1 MQTAPAAVIQAASPP
16 ANPPPFLSL
25 RDALSDEQ
33 RLELV
38 EYWRSITK
46 RKWVILLLAIAVAT
60 AVGAI
65 AFSLPP
71 VYRSSAT
78 VLIEPDK
85 NKVVKIEE
93 VYGGVSG
100 GREHFQTQIEI
111 IKSRDVAMK
120 TVLGLR
126 LWEVPEFDARKDKDN
141 WQAKMRQAVG
151 LTLPEVD
158 WTEEMLANAA
168 AGRFAGALEVQPVRG
183 SNLVKVS
190 FESQDPNLA
199 AKVVATVADIYV
211 NSDRESRFKLT
222 QQANAWL
229 QERVVA
235 LRQKLDAS
243 ERALQAYREG
253 QGLVN
258 LGGSAQ
264 SIDSQQITNI
274 TQQLVQA
281 RVRRAENEGVYKDVV
296 ALRESK
302 KDDYSSVA
310 AVMRHPAVV
319 TAKAAEAMAQ
329 QKVSELSQR
338 YGFEHPR
345 MVAATAEL
353 QAAKQ
358 SVSSQAE
365 AVATSLIRDYEIS
378 RATEKQLEG
387 ELANSRGSVVAVNRK
402 EAQLGVLERAVQADR
417 QLYELF
423 IGRAKETSASN
434 DLQTQVARVVDP
446 AVPGGQVRPKRLQ
459 MIQIAFALGLFGGML
474 ISLLLDKLDNTLKG
488 QEDAE
493 ARLKQPL
500 LTSLPILKGSD
511 RKQVMRLAVDKPD
524 SMFAEGMRTARTSVM
539 LSSIDSLKKII
550 LVTSSVPGEGK
561 TVVSTNLALA
571 HAATRKTLLIDA
583 DMRRPAVA
591 RGLALPPG
599 LKGLSDLTSGA
610 ATLDECIHVL
620 EGSNLHV
627 ISSGATPP
635 NPTEL
640 LLSQRFKETLHTL
653 QERYDIIV
661 IDSPPVELVSDALV
675 LAPLVTGTI
684 YVVKAMDTPF
694 QLARKGLVRLQR
706 GHGTILGVVLNQVDF
721 KKAQKYYGQYSAYGQ
736 YGYGD
741 YGYKVK
747 A

>member
-1 MQTAPAAVIQAASPP
+1 MPQ
-16 ANPPPFLSL
+16 PFLSL
-25 RDALSDEQ
+25 KDALSDEQ

-46 RKWVILLLAIAVAT
+46 RKWVILLLGIAVAT
-60 AVGAI
+60 AAGAV
-65 AFSLPP
+65 AFSLPA
-71 VYRSSAT
+71 VYRSGAT

-100 GREHFQTQIEI
+100 GREHYQTQIEI
-111 IKSRDVAMK
+111 LKSREIAMK
-120 TVLGLR
+120 TVEGMK
-126 LWEVPEFDARKDKDN
+126 LWQVPEFDARKSQDN
-141 WQAKMRQAVG
+141 WQAKLRKAIG
-151 LTLPEVD
+151 LTAPEVD
-158 WTEEMLANAA
+158 WTEERL
-168 AGRFAGALEVQPVRG
+168 AGAALGKFSGALDVQPVRG
-183 SNLVKVS
+183 SNLVRVS
-190 FESQDPNLA
+190 FESEDAGLA
-199 AKVVATVADIYV
+199 ARVVTRVAEIYV
-211 NSDRESRFKLT
+211 NSDRESKFKLT
-222 QQANAWL
+222 QEANAWL
-229 QERVVA
+229 QERVLA

-243 ERALQAYREG
+243 ERALQDYREG

-281 RVRRAENEGVYKDVV
+281 RVRRAENEGVYKEVL
-296 ALRESK
+296 AIRRAK
-302 KDDYSSVA
+302 RDDYDSVA
-310 AVMRHPAVV
+310 AVMRHPGVV
-319 TAKAAEAMAQ
+319 AAKAAESVAQ

-345 MVAATAEL
+345 MVTATAEL
-353 QAAKQ
+353 TTAKQ
-358 SVSSQAE
+358 TVASQAE
-365 AVATSLIRDYEIS
+365 AVATSLMRDYEIS
-378 RATEKQLEG
+378 RATERQLEG
-387 ELANSRGSVVAVNRK
+387 ELAKARGSVVAVNRK
-402 EAQLGVLERAVQADR
+402 EAQLGALERAVQADR

-446 AVPGGQVRPKRLQ
+446 AVPGGQVRPNR
-459 MIQIAFALGLFGGML
+459 MQIIAVAFALGIFGGVL

-511 RKQVMRLAVDKPD
+511 RKQVMRLALDRTD
-524 SMFAEGMRTARTSVM
+524 SMFAEGIRTARTSVM
-539 LSSIDSLKKII
+539 LSSIDSPKKII
-550 LVTSSVPGEGK
+550 LVTSSMPGEGK

-571 HAATRKTLLIDA
+571 HASTRQTLLIDG

-599 LKGLSDLTSGA
+599 VKGLSDLTSGS
-610 ATLDECIHVL
+610 ATVDECIHVL
-620 EGSNLHV
+620 EGTNLHV

-640 LLSQRFKETLHTL
+640 LLSQRFKDTLHAL

-675 LAPLVTGTI
+675 LSPLVTGTI
-684 YVVKAMDTPF
+684 YVVKAMDTPY

-741 YGYKVK
+741 YGYKVR

>member
-1 MQTAPAAVIQAASPP
+1 MTTQAAPGAVSQA
-16 ANPPPFLSL
+16 ANPSPPPFLSL
-25 RDALSDEQ
+25 KDALSEEQ
-33 RLELV
+33 QLNLLEL
-38 EYWRSITK
+38 WRSITQ
-46 RKWVILLLAIAVAT
+46 RKWAILLLGIAFAVA
-60 AVGAI
+60 AGGV
-65 AFSLPP
+65 AFSLPAT
-71 VYRSSAT
+71 YRSSAT

-85 NKVVKIEE
+85 NKVVKIDE
-93 VYGGVSG
+93 VYGGMGG
-100 GREHFQTQIEI
+100 GREYFQTQVEI
-111 IKSRDVAMK
+111 IKSRDVAIK
-120 TVLGLR
+120 TIDGLK
-126 LWEVPEFDARKDKDN
+126 LWDVPEFDPRKDKDN
-141 WQAKMRQAVG
+141 WRARAKAAIG
-151 LTLPEVD
+151 LTEPEVD
-158 WTEEMLANAA
+158 WTNQALADATL
-168 AGRFAGALEVQPVRG
+168 GKFKESLDVTPVRQ
-183 SNLVKVS
+183 SYLAKVS
-190 FESQDPNLA
+190 FESQDPALA
-199 AKVVATVADIYV
+199 ARVVSTVAEIYV
-211 NSDRESRFKLT
+211 NNDRESRFKLT
-222 QQANAWL
+222 QQANQWL
-229 QERVVA
+229 QDRVVA

-264 SIDSQQITNI
+264 SIDSQAITNI

-281 RVRRAENEGVYKDVV
+281 RVRRAENEGVYKEIK
-296 ALRESK
+296 ALRKAKSE
-302 KDDYSSVA
+302 DYSSVA

-319 TAKAAEAMAQ
+319 EAKKQEALAQ

-345 MVAATAEL
+345 MATAAAELVAAR
-353 QAAKQ
+353 Q
-358 SVSSQAE
+358 SVASQAE
-365 AVATSLIRDYEIS
+365 AIATSLMRDYEIS

-387 ELANSRGSVVAVNRK
+387 ELASSRGAVVAVNRK
-402 EAQLGVLERAVQADR
+402 EAQLGVLERAVQADK

-446 AVPGGQVRPKRLQ
+446 SALGIKVRPKELQ
-459 MIQIAFALGLFGGML
+459 IIAVAFLVGLFGGVV

-493 ARLKQPL
+493 SRLKYPV
-500 LTSLPILKGSD
+500 LTSLPILNGSD
-511 RKQVMRLAVDKPD
+511 RKQLMRLVTDKPD
-524 SMFAEGMRTARTSVM
+524 AMFAEGMRTARASVM
-539 LSSIDSLKKII
+539 MSSIDTPRKII

-561 TVVSTNLALA
+561 TVVSTNLAMA
-571 HAATRKTLLIDA
+571 HAATRRSLLIDA

-599 LKGLSDLTSGA
+599 LKGLSDLTSGGA
-610 ATLDECIHVL
+610 PLDECIHVL
-620 EGSNLHV
+620 EGSSLHV
-627 ISSGATPP
+627 ITSGATPP

-640 LLSQRFKETLHTL
+640 LLSQRFKDTLRTL

-675 LAPLVTGTI
+675 LSPLVTGTI
-684 YVVKAMDTPF
+684 YVVKAMETPY
-694 QLARKGLVRLQR
+694 QLARKGLIRLQR
-706 GHGTILGVVLNQVDF
+706 GHGNILGLVLNQVDF

-747 A
+747 

>member
-1 MQTAPAAVIQAASPP
+1 MNMQATPGAVIQAASP
-16 ANPPPFLSL
+16 APPPFLSL
-25 RDALSDEQ
+25 KDALSDEQ

-46 RKWVILLLAIAVAT
+46 RKWVILLLGIAVAIAAG
-60 AVGAI
+60 AV
-65 AFSLPP
+65 AFSLPA
-71 VYRSSAT
+71 VFRSTAT

-85 NKVVKIEE
+85 NKVVKIDE
-93 VYGGVSG
+93 VYGGIG
-100 GREHFQTQIEI
+100 TGREYFQTQVEI
-111 IKSRDVAMK
+111 IKSRDVALK
-120 TVLGLR
+120 TIEGLK
-126 LWEVPEFDARKDKDN
+126 LWEVPEFDPRKDKDD
-141 WQAKMRQAVG
+141 WKAKLKQAIG
-151 LTLPEVD
+151 LTEPEVE
-158 WTEEMLANAA
+158 WTDEKLARETLGKFNE
-168 AGRFAGALEVQPVRG
+168 ALDVAPVRL

-190 FESQDPNLA
+190 FESQDPALA
-199 AKVVATVADIYV
+199 ARVVSTVAEIYV
-211 NSDRESRFKLT
+211 NNDRESRFKLT
-222 QQANAWL
+222 QQANQWL
-229 QERVVA
+229 QDRVVA

-264 SIDSQQITNI
+264 AIDSQQIANI

-281 RVRRAENEGVYKDVV
+281 RVRRAENEGVYKEVL
-296 ALRESK
+296 AIRNAK
-302 KDDYSSVA
+302 RDDYSSVA

-319 TAKAAEAMAQ
+319 EAKKQEAIAQ

-353 QAAKQ
+353 NAASQ
-358 SVSSQAE
+358 SVATQAD
-365 AVATSLIRDYEIS
+365 AVATSLMRDYEIS
-378 RATEKQLEG
+378 RATERQLEG

-402 EAQLGVLERAVQADR
+402 EAQLGVLERAAQADR

-446 AVPGGQVRPKRLQ
+446 PVLGGKVRPKE
-459 MIQIAFALGLFGGML
+459 MQIIAVAFALGLFGGVL
-474 ISLLLDKLDNTLKG
+474 LSLLLDKLDNTLKG

-493 ARLKQPL
+493 SRLKQPL

-511 RKQVMRLAVDKPD
+511 RKQVMRLAADRPD
-524 SMFAEGMRTARTSVM
+524 SMFAEGIRTARTSVM
-539 LSSIDSLKKII
+539 LSSIDSPKKII

-571 HAATRKTLLIDA
+571 HATTRRTLLIDA

-599 LKGLSDLTSGA
+599 LKGLSDLTSGD
-610 ATLDECIHVL
+610 ATLDDCIHVL
-620 EGSNLHV
+620 EDSHLHV

-640 LLSQRFKETLHTL
+640 LLSQRFKDTLRTL
-653 QERYDIIV
+653 QERYDIIL

-684 YVVKAMDTPF
+684 YVVKAMDTPY

-706 GHGTILGVVLNQVDF
+706 SHGTLLGVVLNYVDF

-736 YGYGD
+736 YGYGG
-741 YGYKVK
+741 YGYKLK
-747 A
+747 

>member
-1 MQTAPAAVIQAASPP
+1 MQATPGAVIQAAGPT
-16 ANPPPFLSL
+16 PPPFLSL
-25 RDALSDEQ
+25 KDALSDEQ

-46 RKWVILLLAIAVAT
+46 RKWVILLLGVAVAIAAG
-60 AVGAI
+60 AV
-65 AFSLPP
+65 AFSLPA

-78 VLIEPDK
+78 VLIEPEK
-85 NKVVKIEE
+85 NKVVKIDE
-93 VYGGVSG
+93 VYGGMGS
-100 GREHFQTQIEI
+100 GREYFQTQVEI
-111 IKSRDVAMK
+111 VKSRDVAIK
-120 TVLGLR
+120 TVEGLK
-126 LWEVPEFDARKDKDN
+126 LWDVPEFDPRKDRDN
-141 WQAKMRQAVG
+141 WQAKAKKIIG
-151 LTLPEVD
+151 LTEPEVE
-158 WTEEMLANAA
+158 WTDEKLARATLSKFNE
-168 AGRFAGALEVQPVRG
+168 ALDVQPIRL

-190 FESQDPNLA
+190 FETQDPALA
-199 AKVVATVADIYV
+199 ARVVTTVADIYV
-211 NSDRESRFKLT
+211 NNDREARFKLT
-222 QQANAWL
+222 QTANQWL
-229 QERVVA
+229 EDRVIA

-274 TQQLVQA
+274 NQQLVQA

-296 ALRESK
+296 AIRNAKSN
-302 KDDYSSVA
+302 DYSSVA

-319 TAKAAEAMAQ
+319 EAKKQEAIAA

-353 QAAKQ
+353 TAAKA
-358 SVSSQAE
+358 SVNSQAE
-365 AVATSLIRDYEIS
+365 AVATSLVRDYEIS

-387 ELANSRGSVVAVNRK
+387 ELSNSRVSVVSVNRK
-402 EAQLGVLERAVQADR
+402 EAQLSVLERAVQADK

-446 AVPGGQVRPKRLQ
+446 AALGSKVRPKELQ
-459 MIQIAFALGLFGGML
+459 IIAVAFALGLFGGVL

-511 RKQVMRLAVDKPD
+511 RNQMMRLLMDKPH
-524 SMFAEGMRTARTSVM
+524 SLFAEGLLTARTSVM
-539 LSSIDSLKKII
+539 LSSIDSLKKVI

-571 HAATRKTLLIDA
+571 HASTRHTLLIDA
-583 DMRRPAVA
+583 DMRRPSVA

-620 EGSNLHV
+620 EGSSLHV
-627 ISSGATPP
+627 IASGATPP

-640 LLSQRFKETLHTL
+640 LLSQRFKDTLRAL

-684 YVVKAMDTPF
+684 YVVKAMDTPY

-706 GHGTILGVVLNQVDF
+706 GNGTILGVILNQVDF

-741 YGYKVK
+741 YGYNAK

>member
-1 MQTAPAAVIQAASPP
+1 MQATPGAVIQAASP
-16 ANPPPFLSL
+16 APPPFLSL
-25 RDALSDEQ
+25 KDALSDEQ

-46 RKWVILLLAIAVAT
+46 RKWVILLLGIAVAIAAG
-60 AVGAI
+60 AV
-65 AFSLPP
+65 AFSLPA
-71 VYRSSAT
+71 VFRSTAT

-85 NKVVKIEE
+85 NKVVKIDE
-93 VYGGVSG
+93 VYGGIG
-100 GREHFQTQIEI
+100 TGREYFQTQVEI
-111 IKSRDVAMK
+111 IKSRDVALK
-120 TVLGLR
+120 TIEGLK
-126 LWEVPEFDARKDKDN
+126 LWEVPEFDPRKDKDD
-141 WQAKMRQAVG
+141 WKAKLKQAIG
-151 LTLPEVD
+151 LTEPEVE
-158 WTEEMLANAA
+158 WTDEKLARETLGKFNE
-168 AGRFAGALEVQPVRG
+168 ALDVAPVRL

-190 FESQDPNLA
+190 FESQDPALA
-199 AKVVATVADIYV
+199 ARVVSTVAEIYV
-211 NSDRESRFKLT
+211 NNDRESRFKLT
-222 QQANAWL
+222 QQANQWL
-229 QERVVA
+229 QDRVVA

-264 SIDSQQITNI
+264 AIDSQQIANI

-281 RVRRAENEGVYKDVV
+281 RVRRAENEGVYKEVL
-296 ALRESK
+296 AIRNAK
-302 KDDYSSVA
+302 RDDYSSVA

-319 TAKAAEAMAQ
+319 EAKKQEAIAQ

-353 QAAKQ
+353 NAASQ
-358 SVSSQAE
+358 SVATQAD
-365 AVATSLIRDYEIS
+365 AVATSLMRDYEIS
-378 RATEKQLEG
+378 RATERQLEG

-402 EAQLGVLERAVQADR
+402 EAQLGVLERAAQADR

-446 AVPGGQVRPKRLQ
+446 PVLGGKVRPKE
-459 MIQIAFALGLFGGML
+459 MQIIAVAFALGLFGGVL
-474 ISLLLDKLDNTLKG
+474 LSLLLDKLDNTLKG

-493 ARLKQPL
+493 SRLKQPL

-511 RKQVMRLAVDKPD
+511 RKQVMRLAADRPD
-524 SMFAEGMRTARTSVM
+524 SMFAEGIRTARTSVM
-539 LSSIDSLKKII
+539 LSSIDSPKKII

-571 HAATRKTLLIDA
+571 HATTRRTLLIDA

-599 LKGLSDLTSGA
+599 LKGLSDLTSGD
-610 ATLDECIHVL
+610 ATLDDCIHVL
-620 EGSNLHV
+620 EDSHLHV

-640 LLSQRFKETLHTL
+640 LLSQRFKDTLRTL
-653 QERYDIIV
+653 QERYDIIL

-684 YVVKAMDTPF
+684 YVVKAMDTPY

-706 GHGTILGVVLNQVDF
+706 SHGTLLGVVLNYVDF

-736 YGYGD
+736 YGYGG
-741 YGYKVK
+741 YGYKLK
-747 A
+747 

>member
-1 MQTAPAAVIQAASPP
+1 MQTAPAAVIQAAGP
-16 ANPPPFLSL
+16 ASPPPFLSL

-46 RKWVILLLAIAVAT
+46 RKWVILLLGIAVAIAAG
-60 AVGAI
+60 AV
-65 AFSLPP
+65 AFSLPA

-85 NKVVKIEE
+85 NKVVKIDE
-93 VYGGVSG
+93 VYGGIGS
-100 GREHFQTQIEI
+100 GREHFQTQVEI

-120 TVLGLR
+120 TIEGLK
-126 LWEVPEFDARKDKDN
+126 LWDVPEFDPRKAKDG
-141 WQAKMRQAVG
+141 WQAKAKLAIG
-151 LTLPEVD
+151 LTEPEVE
-158 WTEEMLANAA
+158 WTDEKLARATV
-168 AGRFAGALEVQPVRG
+168 GKFSGALDVQPVRM

-190 FESQDPNLA
+190 FESEDPALA
-199 AKVVATVADIYV
+199 ARVVTTVAEIYV
-211 NSDRESRFKLT
+211 NNDREARFKLT
-222 QQANAWL
+222 QTANSWL
-229 QERVVA
+229 QERVVE
-235 LRQKLDAS
+235 LRRKLDAS
-243 ERALQAYREG
+243 ERALQSYREG

-281 RVRRAENEGVYKDVV
+281 RVRRAENEGVYKDIM
-296 ALRESK
+296 ALRNAKS
-302 KDDYSSVA
+302 DDYSSVA
-310 AVMRHPAVV
+310 AVMRHPTVVEAKKVEAV
-319 TAKAAEAMAQ
+319 AQ

-345 MVAATAEL
+345 MVTANAEL

-358 SVSSQAE
+358 SVNSQAE
-365 AVATSLIRDYEIS
+365 AIATSLVRDYEIS

-387 ELANSRGSVVAVNRK
+387 ELAVSRGSVVSVNRK
-402 EAQLGVLERAVQADR
+402 EAQLGVLERAVQADK

-446 AVPGGQVRPKRLQ
+446 ATLGGQVRPKRV
-459 MIQIAFALGLFGGML
+459 QIIGVAFALGLFGGML

-511 RKQVMRLAVDKPD
+511 RKQVMRLSVDKPD
-524 SMFAEGMRTARTSVM
+524 SMFAEGVRTARTSVM
-539 LSSIDSLKKII
+539 LSSIDQPKKMI

-571 HAATRKTLLIDA
+571 HATTRRTLLIDA
-583 DMRRPAVA
+583 DMRRPAVS

-599 LKGLSDLTSGA
+599 LKGLSDLAAGN

-627 ISSGATPP
+627 LPSGATPP

-640 LLSQRFKETLHTL
+640 LLSQRFKDTLHTL
-653 QERYDIIV
+653 GERYDIIV
-661 IDSPPVELVSDALV
+661 LDSPPVELVSDALV